1 MVKRWQSFSASKEHI
16 LARQYMLAAAL
27 KAIMLTSFGDYFKSD
42 KQIIE
47 FEEAYD
53 VVSLLNNFCPKDL
66 YWILE
71 GVIFDMYYQGNHQLL
86 LRGFNSISKAN

>member
-1 MVKRWQSFSASKEHI
+1 MIKKWKSSSTSKEHI

-47 FEEAYD
+47 FEDAYD
-53 VVSLLNNFCPKDL
+53 VVSLLNNFYAKDL
-66 YWILE
+66 Y
-71 GVIFDMYYQGNHQLL
+71 
-86 LRGFNSISKAN
+86 